1 MKDFDFKIVLL
12 CAFVVSALCYMN
24 TAHKAQSGYKKE
36 SLIKYSKLN
45 STYYK
50 ASSENGLAVPITA
63 QNNLTKH
70 TFNTV
75 KNANRILTQAN
86 NNSSALYTTSSA
98 RLQSY
103 GGNAGGSSY
112 STAQN
117 RQKTEQITSNAGIA
131 HGFLAIATPVRHF
144 DAKFADDNLTG
155 NDIQKR
161 ATPGG
166 GGAQGDDNGQ
176 STVKLP
182 LTTDK
187 FVIMFMSILGAI
199 YSLIK
204 YKIVK

>member
-1 MKDFDFKIVLL
+1 MLL

-36 SLIKYSKLN
+36 SLIKYSEL
-45 STYYK
+45 SSAYYK
-50 ASSENGLAVPITA
+50 ARSEDGLAVPITA
-63 QNNLTKH
+63 QNDLTRH

-75 KNANRILTQAN
+75 NNANRIVTQAN

-131 HGFLAIATPVRHF
+131 HGFLAMATPVKRF
-144 DAKFADDNLTG
+144 DAKFADDNLLAS
-155 NDIQKR
+155 NDLKHR
-161 ATPGG
+161 TPGG
-166 GGAQGDDNGQ
+166 GSAGGESGNT
-176 STVKLP
+176 STVVLTLNMDKL
-182 LTTDK
+182 
-187 FVIMFMSILGAI
+187 VIVFMSILGAI
-199 YSLIK
+199 YSLAK
-204 YKIVK
+204 YILR